1 MKKMPERT
9 CVITKEKTLKKD
21 LLRVVRD
28 KDGNVSVDVTGK
40 ANGRGAYLKKDTE
53 VIKKAQTTKAL
64 ERILEV
70 KLLLNQQ
77 KKESMLLEHV
87 LVKEEHVLVQS

>member
-40 ANGRGAYLKKDTE
+40 ANGRGAYLKKDKE
-53 VIKKAQTTKAL
+53 VINKAKTTKGL

-70 KLLLNQQ
+70 EIPESIYEEMLNQ
-77 KKESMLLEHV
+77 V
-87 LVKEEHVLVQS
+87 D

>member
-28 KDGNVSVDVTGK
+28 KEGNVSVDTTGK
-40 ANGRGAYLKKDTE
+40 ANGRGAYLKRDKE
-53 VIKKAQTTKAL
+53 VINKAKTTRSL

-70 KLLLNQQ
+70 TIPDSVY
-77 KKESMLLEHV
+77 EEMLT
-87 LVKEEHVLVQS
+87 LVD

>member
-28 KDGNVSVDVTGK
+28 PEGNVSVDITGK
-40 ANGRGAYLKKDTE
+40 SNGRGAYLKKDSE
-53 VIKKAQTTKAL
+53 VIERARKTKAL

-70 KLLLNQQ
+70 EIPDSIYEEMLNII
-77 KKESMLLEHV
+77 KER
-87 LVKEEHVLVQS
+87 

>member
-28 KDGNVSVDVTGK
+28 KEGNVSVDTTGK
-40 ANGRGAYLKKDTE
+40 ANGRGAYLKKDKE
-53 VIKKAQTTKAL
+53 VINKAKTTKAL

-70 KLLLNQQ
+70 TIPDSIY
-77 KKESMLLEHV
+77 EEMLS
-87 LVKEEHVLVQS
+87 LVD

>member
-28 KDGNVSVDVTGK
+28 NTGNVSVDTTGK
-40 ANGRGAYLKKDTE
+40 ANGRGAYLKRDKE
-53 VIKKAQTTKAL
+53 VINKAKTTKAL

-70 KLLLNQQ
+70 TIPDSIY
-77 KKESMLLEHV
+77 EEMLS
-87 LVKEEHVLVQS
+87 LVD

>member
-28 KDGNVSVDVTGK
+28 KEGNVSVDTTGK
-40 ANGRGAYLKKDTE
+40 ANGRGAYLKKDKE
-53 VIKKAQTTKAL
+53 VISKAKTTKAL

-70 KLLLNQQ
+70 TIPDSIYEEMLN
-77 KKESMLLEHV
+77 
-87 LVKEEHVLVQS
+87 LVD

>member
-9 CVITKEKTLKKD
+9 CVITREKTLKKD

-28 KDGNVSVDVTGK
+28 NTGNVSVDTTGK
-40 ANGRGAYLKKDTE
+40 ANGRGAYLKKDKE
-53 VIKKAQTTKAL
+53 VINKAKTTKAL

-70 KLLLNQQ
+70 TIPESVYDEMLN
-77 KKESMLLEHV
+77 
-87 LVKEEHVLVQS
+87 LVD

>member
-28 KDGNVSVDVTGK
+28 NTGNVSVDTTGK
-40 ANGRGAYLKKDTE
+40 ANGRGAYLKRDKK
-53 VIKKAQTTKAL
+53 VINKAKTTKAL

-70 KLLLNQQ
+70 TIPDSIYEEMLN
-77 KKESMLLEHV
+77 
-87 LVKEEHVLVQS
+87 LVD

>member
-28 KDGNVSVDVTGK
+28 KEGNVSVDLTGK
-40 ANGRGAYLKKDTE
+40 ANGRGAYLKKNAE
-53 VIKKAQTTKAL
+53 VIKKAQKTKTL
-64 ERILEV
+64 ERVLEV
-70 KLLLNQQ
+70 EIPDTIYEEMLKL
-77 KKESMLLEHV
+77 V
-87 LVKEEHVLVQS
+87 D